1 MKIITVCPESFGA
14 NTYLLISGSH
24 AFVVDPSV
32 SVKAIKN
39 AALSEGASIEGI
51 LLTHGHFDH
60 IVSID
65 TLRSEL
71 GIKAMIHQADAP
83 MLVDGRKNAFFTFFG
98 KDRTYA
104 PAEILLN
111 DTQTIPLG
119 EEVIEVISTP
129 GHSKGSVCYRCG
141 DIMITG
147 DTLFSDNIGRC
158 DLWGGDAQ
166 ELLASLDKLSTFDQ
180 SIKIYPGHG
189 TSAILR
195 NALDNVSYFR
205 H

>member
-1 MKIITVCPESFGA
+1 MEIITVCPESFGA

-32 SVKAIKN
+32 SVKAIKD
-39 AALSEGASIEGI
+39 AALSKGASVDGI

-65 TLRSEL
+65 TLRAEL
-71 GIKAMIHQADAP
+71 GIGLMIHEADAP
-83 MLVDGRKNAFFTFFG
+83 MLSDGRKNAFFTFFG

-104 PAEILLN
+104 PAEILLR
-111 DTQTIPLG
+111 DEQTLMLG

-147 DTLFSDNIGRC
+147 DTLFADNIGRC
-158 DLWGGDAQ
+158 DLWGGDEK
-166 ELLASLDKLSTFDQ
+166 ELLRSLDKLSNLDPN
-180 SIKIYPGHG
+180 IRIYPGHG
-189 TSAILR
+189 RTAILR
-195 NALDNVSYFR
+195 DALDNVSYFR